1 MVSEVI
7 REREEPREE
16 RWTKTGIQECRD
28 AGFSTAKG
36 ERGGHGEVWRRG
48 TTVMRRLG
56 EYTSGSVKLLEI
68 EIFYTINLGRSHTP
82 FDVK

>member
-48 TTVMRRLG
+48 TTVMRRPG
-56 EYTSGSVKLLEI
+56 AATRPKTARRIHVRIREAVG
-68 EIFYTINLGRSHTP
+68 
-82 FDVK
+82 D